1 MKRVLVLASVAS
13 MIDQFNI
20 PNIKLLQEMGYQVD
34 VACNF
39 IEGSSCTD
47 EKIKMLL
54 GTLNDLHVNWYQ
66 IDFARNITNIRRNVK
81 AFKQVKRLLK
91 DKHYTFIHCHSPI
104 GGVMGRIAGKITK
117 TKLVYT
123 AHGFH
128 FYKGAPIKNW
138 LLYYPVEKLCSYFT
152 DVLICINKED
162 YELAKKKMKAKKIE
176 YVPGIGI
183 DLKKF
188 EAGTETNNKR
198 AELSI
203 PDKKIWV
210 LSVGELIP
218 RKNHET
224 LIRAVADFE
233 DVFLTIAGKGD
244 LFDYYQ
250 QIIKELK
257 VEDRVKLL
265 GFRTDISELCKSA
278 DIFAFPS
285 LQEGLPLAL
294 MEAMACGKPVLCSN
308 IGCNTELIEGEKGG
322 YLFDPNSIDDIEKA
336 LSKIKLRNLVDM
348 GTINASV
355 IRKSDLSE
363 VMKDSRKQHSEISG
377 KGYEELEKLVSRFEL
392 RASIGT
398 GNEAILLLSVGE
410 LNKNKNHEVVIKMM
424 ADTSALNNLHYAIA
438 GKGYLEQSLVN
449 LAKDLQVNDRVHLLG
464 FCSNV
469 RQWYRAADLFVF
481 PSFREGLSVSLM
493 EAMACGLPCIVSNIR
508 GNSDLI
514 DNNGGLLFNPKSSDD
529 LKKSITE
536 ILKYSHCRKN
546 ELRKYN
552 QDKIRVFGL
561 ENVTVHMKRIYDELV
576 N

>member
-91 DKHYTFIHCHSPI
+91 DKHYIFIHCHSPI
-104 GGVMGRIAGKITK
+104 GGVIGRIAGKITK

-198 AELSI
+198 AELRI
-203 PDKKIWV
+203 PDKK
-210 LSVGELIP
+210 
-218 RKNHET
+218 N
-224 LIRAVADFE
+224 
-233 DVFLTIAGKGD
+233 
-244 LFDYYQ
+244 
-250 QIIKELK
+250 
-257 VEDRVKLL
+257 
-265 GFRTDISELCKSA
+265 
-278 DIFAFPS
+278 
-285 LQEGLPLAL
+285 
-294 MEAMACGKPVLCSN
+294 
-308 IGCNTELIEGEKGG
+308 
-322 YLFDPNSIDDIEKA
+322 
-336 LSKIKLRNLVDM
+336 M
-348 GTINASV
+348 G
-355 IRKSDLSE
+355 
-363 VMKDSRKQHSEISG
+363 
-377 KGYEELEKLVSRFEL
+377 
-392 RASIGT
+392 
-398 GNEAILLLSVGE
+398 
-410 LNKNKNHEVVIKMM
+410 
-424 ADTSALNNLHYAIA
+424 
-438 GKGYLEQSLVN
+438 
-449 LAKDLQVNDRVHLLG
+449 
-464 FCSNV
+464 
-469 RQWYRAADLFVF
+469 
-481 PSFREGLSVSLM
+481 SFSW
-493 EAMACGLPCIVSNIR
+493 
-508 GNSDLI
+508 
-514 DNNGGLLFNPKSSDD
+514 
-529 LKKSITE
+529 
-536 ILKYSHCRKN
+536 
-546 ELRKYN
+546 
-552 QDKIRVFGL
+552 
-561 ENVTVHMKRIYDELV
+561 
-576 N
+576 